1 MQEMA
6 EGGQKEDWEGWR
18 PHGHRESDSPRE
30 IGRVTD
36 SRGLANVEIEITSH
50 LDRK

>member
-1 MQEMA
+1 MA
-6 EGGQKEDWEGWR
+6 KRGQNEGWEDWWPQG
-18 PHGHRESDSPRE
+18 PRESDSPRE

-36 SRGLANVEIEITSH
+36 SRGLANIEIEITPR

>member
-1 MQEMA
+1 MERGQN
-6 EGGQKEDWEGWR
+6 EGLEDWW
-18 PHGHRESDSPRE
+18 PQGHEESDSPRE

-36 SRGLANVEIEITSH
+36 SRALANVEIEITPH

>member
-1 MQEMA
+1 MA
-6 EGGQKEDWEGWR
+6 ERSQNEGWKGWW
-18 PHGHRESDSPRE
+18 PQEQRESDSPRE